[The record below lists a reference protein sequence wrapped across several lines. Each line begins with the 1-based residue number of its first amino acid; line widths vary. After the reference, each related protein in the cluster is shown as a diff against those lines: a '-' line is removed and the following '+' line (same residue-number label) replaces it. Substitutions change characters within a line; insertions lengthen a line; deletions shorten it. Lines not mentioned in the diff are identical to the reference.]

1 MLFVHDLRK
10 ILLQSAEGL
19 AIVSMA
25 HGNYDK
31 NIEYKRIGDEI
42 YIATEVP
49 INVTDNSLIDLLT
62 AIGFQEVRKSEKAI
76 WMKIH
81 RRELE
86 QVSTSAIR
94 VALVEAGYDI
104 EK

>member
-10 ILLQSAEGL
+10 LLLQNEEGL
-19 AIVSMA
+19 AIVSN
-25 HGNYDK
+25 GRK
-31 NIEYKRIGDEI
+31 IEYKRIDDEI
-42 YIATEVP
+42 YLAICNP
-49 INVTDNSLIDLLT
+49 HLIMIDLLKV
-62 AIGFQEVRKSEKAI
+62 IGFQEVKKSEKAI

-81 RRELE
+81 YRELE

-94 VALVEAGYDI
+94 GALVEAGYDI